1 MSNPFK
7 ILDEASLRWHH
18 IKMMLVAAVG
28 TFTDGYDLT
37 MLGLVLTPLLA
48 SFGISNIKSSIGVFW
63 ATWLNALPIFGFLV
77 GAPVFGYL
85 VNKGRKRFYGVDV
98 ALMSIGA
105 GLQFIAQSLV
115 ELAIF
120 RFMMGI

>member
-7 ILDEASLRWHH
+7 MLDEASLRWHH

-85 VNKGRKRFYGVDV
+85 VNKGEEEV
-98 ALMSIGA
+98 LWC
-105 GLQFIAQSLV
+105 
-115 ELAIF
+115 
-120 RFMMGI
+120 